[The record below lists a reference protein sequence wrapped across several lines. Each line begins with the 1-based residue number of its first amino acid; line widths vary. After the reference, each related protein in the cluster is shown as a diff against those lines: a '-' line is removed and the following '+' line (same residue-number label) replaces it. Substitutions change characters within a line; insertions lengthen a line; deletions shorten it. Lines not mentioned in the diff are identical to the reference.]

1 LNSVIVVLV
10 IVVPPMQRG
19 TLDRI
24 VDLLGYLLVLGY
36 VVLSGLGIGIG
47 AEVSRIK
54 LKISCGCGSNGSW
67 QTGRHRSGVMKLIEL
82 IDIRWG

>member
-1 LNSVIVVLV
+1 
-10 IVVPPMQRG
+10 MQGG
-19 TLDRI
+19 TLDWV

-47 AEVSRIK
+47 AEVSRVK

-67 QTGRHRSGVMKLIEL
+67 QTGRHRSGVMKPIEL